1 MSLGGTDLNLL
12 VALHA
17 LLEEVNVT
25 RAGDRIGM
33 TQPAMSSALA
43 RLRRHYGD
51 ELLVRVGRGYELT
64 PLAHAL
70 LPDVQRA
77 MPLIES
83 AFRLK
88 ERFEAP
94 TSCRRFSVAMSD
106 YALTVLHG
114 PLTRRIAAEAPAIS
128 LDVCSLPA
136 ETRTLDHL
144 LLEHDFV
151 VALGGEL
158 PGRGLPLFRDRFVC
172 VVDAANPWVA
182 GGVLS
187 AEDFANAP
195 HAVAELGLDRDV
207 RGHGL
212 ARPARVRAY
221 GWLTLPFVVKGT
233 DLVAVLPER
242 LARRVCRPPSVE
254 IVPFPGEQ
262 SGITGTLW
270 WHPNREHD
278 PAHGWMLGLLT
289 DVAEEIAAENT
300 EIASGSENVM
310 AGMHS
315 GYFSQEVPEP

>member
-1 MSLGGTDLNLL
+1 MSLGGTDLNLM

-83 AFRLK
+83 AFQLG
-88 ERFEAP
+88 ERFVAP
-94 TSCRRFSVAMSD
+94 TSDRRFSVAMSD

-114 PLTRRIAAEAPAIS
+114 PLTRRVAAEAPAVS

-136 ETRTLDHL
+136 ETDLDHL
-144 LLEHDFV
+144 LLEYDFV

-158 PGRGLPLFRDRFVC
+158 PGNGLPLFRDRFVC
-172 VVDAANPWVA
+172 AVDAGNPRVA
-182 GGVLS
+182 DGVLS
-187 AEDFANAP
+187 AADFAASP
-195 HAVAELGLDRDV
+195 HAVAELGLDRDLSIQGIARTALV
-207 RGHGL
+207 RS
-212 ARPARVRAY
+212 Y
-221 GWLTLPFVVKGT
+221 GWLTLPFLIAGT

-242 LARRVCRPPSVE
+242 LARRICRLPAIEV
-254 IVPFPGEQ
+254 VPFPLEQ
-262 SGITGTLW
+262 AGLTATLW

-278 PAHGWMLGLLT
+278 PAHGWLLALLT
-289 DVAEEIAAENT
+289 EASREIAD
-300 EIASGSENVM
+300 
-310 AGMHS
+310 
-315 GYFSQEVPEP
+315 PDL

>member
-1 MSLGGTDLNLL
+1 MSLGGTDLNLM

-83 AFRLK
+83 AFQLS
-88 ERFEAP
+88 ERFAPP
-94 TSCRRFSVAMSD
+94 TSDRRFSIAMSD

-114 PLTRRIAAEAPAIS
+114 PLTRRMAAEAPAVS

-136 ETRTLDHL
+136 ETRDLDHL

-158 PGRGLPLFRDRFVC
+158 PGRSLPMFRDRFVC
-172 VVDAANPWVA
+172 VVDAANPRVA

-187 AEDFANAP
+187 AAAFAASP
-195 HAVAELGLDRDV
+195 HAVAELGLDRDL
-207 RGHGL
+207 GIQGI
-212 ARPARVRAY
+212 AGTAPVRAY
-221 GWLTLPFVVKGT
+221 GWLTLPFVIAGT

-242 LARRVCRPPSVE
+242 LARQVCRLPAIEV
-254 IVPFPGEQ
+254 VPFPLEQ
-262 SGITGTLW
+262 AGLTATLW

-278 PAHGWMLGLLT
+278 PAHGWLLGLL
-289 DVAEEIAAENT
+289 VEVSREIAD
-300 EIASGSENVM
+300 
-310 AGMHS
+310 
-315 GYFSQEVPEP
+315 PDL